1 MLQSYS
7 ALPHAPQMCAMSPSP
22 LRTKRRVDHERH
34 ASEVLQRPRPMSI
47 ASYPTMQHT
56 KRASIYVSDA
66 SVILAQRTPIVS
78 PTSTQDALLSPS
90 NETLDVDHYAILELD
105 QQASTEDIKAAY
117 RRLRVVYFQ
126 SDAKKYRAL
135 QAAFDTLLDPE
146 ARQAYD
152 SSYTARAS
160 SLENAESKHERKDS
174 VTGTDAGIAT
184 VLEEEEEDIEVAR
197 SQDPNWALKRHQRLY
212 APLIGTQPYWS
223 HIPMSTL
230 YNLRISTR
238 SNSRRPTYVGQL
250 ATMSLPN

>member
-7 ALPHAPQMCAMSPSP
+7 ALPHVPQMCSISP

-34 ASEVLQRPRPMSI
+34 ASEVLQRPRPISVSSHP
-47 ASYPTMQHT
+47 AMQHT

-66 SVILAQRTPIVS
+66 SIILAQRTPMVS
-78 PTSTQDALLSPS
+78 PTSPQDALLSPS

-105 QQASTEDIKAAY
+105 PQASTDDIKAAY

-146 ARQAYD
+146 ARQTYD
-152 SSYTARAS
+152 ASHALRATT
-160 SLENAESKHERKDS
+160 LEAMETKHERKDS
-174 VTGTDAGIAT
+174 VTGTDGGIAT
-184 VLEEEEEDIEVAR
+184 VLEEEDEDVEAAR
-197 SQDPNWALKRHQRLY
+197 CQDSNWALKRHQRLY

-223 HIPMSTL
+223 HIP
-230 YNLRISTR
+230 ISISYGSR
-238 SNSRRPTYVGQL
+238 SSKQLGCRRPAYVGHS
-250 ATMSLPN
+250 ATMALPN